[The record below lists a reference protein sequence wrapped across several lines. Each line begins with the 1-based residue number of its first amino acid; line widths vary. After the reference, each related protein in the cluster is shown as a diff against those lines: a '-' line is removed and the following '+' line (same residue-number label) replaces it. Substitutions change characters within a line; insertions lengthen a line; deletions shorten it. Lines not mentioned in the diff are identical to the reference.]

1 MQYGMLCHA
10 VTSGIVTFCPCS
22 RCPRA
27 AGVIGTLKFSF
38 TIFASS
44 CRQSVEVRT
53 LAMEKAFPDIENKGY
68 DGKSLIKKGK
78 AREEILATFNAENPT
93 GVKRDMKILQG
104 CWKR

>member
-1 MQYGMLCHA
+1 M
-10 VTSGIVTFCPCS
+10 
-22 RCPRA
+22 
-27 AGVIGTLKFSF
+27 IGTLKFSF

-53 LAMEKAFPDIENKGY
+53 LAREKAFPDIENKGY

-78 AREEILATFNAENPT
+78 AGEEILAKFNAENPT

-104 CWKR
+104 C